1 MRKMNRLLY
10 SDKTAK
16 DTVYDTK
23 HNSLFACVMRV
34 TDLFVLMKLSLSVH
48 NSYLNGQYTRVD
60 ITSQDIMA
68 NERNPNLDKLA
79 KKV

>member
-1 MRKMNRLLY
+1 
-10 SDKTAK
+10 
-16 DTVYDTK
+16 
-23 HNSLFACVMRV
+23 
-34 TDLFVLMKLSLSVH
+34 MKLSLSVH